1 MVTGYTGEGT
11 DCYYLILGNKGR
23 VDNMMDQLVE
33 RLQEAVR
40 STPIPVTRLT
50 QDEEAVISAQV
61 TRVCP
66 EAEARVELFAMSRM
80 VEVGAGDNLF
90 FTTLTDFNKY
100 A

>member
-40 STPIPVTRLT
+40 STPIPVTRYHFKHT
-50 QDEEAVISAQV
+50 EIWREESSLIRSS
-61 TRVCP
+61 
-66 EAEARVELFAMSRM
+66 F
-80 VEVGAGDNLF
+80 
-90 FTTLTDFNKY
+90 
-100 A
+100 